1 MSWPD
6 EAYCFLSRDLTIHR
20 PTVPM
25 IRTEA
30 EYKNAQEKL
39 DQEQET
45 LQRQREQLEEMDL
58 SEEEVEQ
65 ALEPMISFRDQLREE
80 IETYEQMRRGDL
92 SALHD
97 LRSIGRWLIGARIA
111 KGWSLSELAEKL
123 DVSVQQVSRDEQN
136 EYKGITAR
144 RAQRILDALGVRFRL
159 EVEEPVFDKENDR
172 EAVAA

>member
-1 MSWPD
+1 
-6 EAYCFLSRDLTIHR
+6 
-20 PTVPM
+20 M

-30 EYKNAQEKL
+30 EYKNAQKKL

-45 LQRQREQLEEMDL
+45 LQRQREQLGEIDL
-58 SEEEVEQ
+58 SDEEVER

-92 SALHD
+92 PDLHD

-111 KGWSLSELAEKL
+111 KGWSLSQLADKL

-136 EYKGITAR
+136 EYEGITAR

-159 EVEEPVFDKENDR
+159 EIEEPVAEETADR
-172 EAVAA
+172 EPAVA

>member
-1 MSWPD
+1 
-6 EAYCFLSRDLTIHR
+6 
-20 PTVPM
+20 M

-30 EYKNAQEKL
+30 EYKNAQKKL

-45 LQRQREQLEEMDL
+45 LQRQREQLGEIDL
-58 SEEEVEQ
+58 SDEEVER

-92 SALHD
+92 PDLHD
-97 LRSIGRWLIGARIA
+97 LRSIGQWLIGARIA
-111 KGWSLSELAEKL
+111 KGWSLSQLADKL

-136 EYKGITAR
+136 EYEGITAH

-159 EVEEPVFDKENDR
+159 EIEEPVAEETADR
-172 EAVAA
+172 EPAVA

>member
-1 MSWPD
+1 MPSPGGWPS
-6 EAYCFLSRDLTIHR
+6 ANQP
-20 PTVPM
+20 PTTPM

-45 LQRQREQLEEMDL
+45 LHRQREQLEEMDL
-58 SEEEVEQ
+58 SEEEVDR
-65 ALEPMISFRDQLREE
+65 ALEPLISFRDQLREE

-111 KGWSLSELAEKL
+111 KGWSLSRLADKL

-136 EYKGITAR
+136 EHEGITTR
-144 RAQRILDALGVRFRL
+144 RAQRILDAPGVRFRL
-159 EVEEPVFDKENDR
+159 EVEEPVLGNGNDGQ
-172 EAVAA
+172 AVVA

>member
-1 MSWPD
+1 
-6 EAYCFLSRDLTIHR
+6 
-20 PTVPM
+20 M
-25 IRTEA
+25 IRTDA
-30 EYKNAQEKL
+30 EYKKAQEKL
-39 DQEQET
+39 DQEQKT

-58 SEEEVEQ
+58 SEEEVER
-65 ALEPMISFRDQLREE
+65 ALEPMVSFRDQLREE

-111 KGWSLSELAEKL
+111 KGWSLSQLADEL

-136 EYKGITAR
+136 EYEGITTR

-159 EVEEPVFDKENDR
+159 EVEEPVLDDGDEED
-172 EAVAA
+172 AVPA

>member
-1 MSWPD
+1 
-6 EAYCFLSRDLTIHR
+6 
-20 PTVPM
+20 M

-58 SEEEVEQ
+58 SEEEVER

-92 SALHD
+92 SALND
-97 LRSIGRWLIGARIA
+97 LRSIGRWLIGARVA
-111 KGWSLSELAEKL
+111 KGWSLSQLADKL

-136 EYKGITAR
+136 EYEGITTR
-144 RAQRILDALGVRFRL
+144 RAQCILDALGVRFRL
-159 EVEEPVFDKENDR
+159 EVEEPVLGDEDDR
-172 EAVAA
+172 DAVPA

>member
-1 MSWPD
+1 
-6 EAYCFLSRDLTIHR
+6 
-20 PTVPM
+20 M
-25 IRTEA
+25 IRTQA

-39 DQEQET
+39 DQEQDT

-58 SEEEVEQ
+58 SEEEVDR

-111 KGWSLSELAEKL
+111 KGWSLSELSDKL
-123 DVSVQQVSRDEQN
+123 GVSVQQVSRDEQN
-136 EYKGITAR
+136 EYEGITAR

-159 EVEEPVFDKENDR
+159 EVEEPVLDDDVTHDADDG
-172 EAVAA
+172 EAVPA